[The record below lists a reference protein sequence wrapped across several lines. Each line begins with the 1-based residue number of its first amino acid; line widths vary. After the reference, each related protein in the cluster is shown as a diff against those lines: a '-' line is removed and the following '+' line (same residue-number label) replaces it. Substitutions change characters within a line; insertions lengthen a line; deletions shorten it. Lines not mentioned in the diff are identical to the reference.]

1 MIYLTKMLYFVIVC
15 RVIFKSALSLR
26 LNVERLFDLWISSA
40 RSDQSLIT
48 DGKMIYS
55 IIEYLNV

>member
-15 RVIFKSALSLR
+15 RVIFKSALSLC

-48 DGKMIYS
+48 NGKMIYS